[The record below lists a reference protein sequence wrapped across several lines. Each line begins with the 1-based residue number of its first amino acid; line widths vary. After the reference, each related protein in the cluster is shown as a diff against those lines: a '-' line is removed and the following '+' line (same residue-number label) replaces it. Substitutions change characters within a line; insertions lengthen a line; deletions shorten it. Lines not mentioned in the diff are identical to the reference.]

1 MIILG
6 IDPGYERLGIAI
18 IEKTDNKE
26 ALVYSDTF
34 KTSAK
39 ETHSERLNQ
48 IGAEV
53 QKIIK
58 KFKPE
63 VLAIETLFFETN
75 AKTAMKVAEAR
86 GVLIYEAKK
95 NNLLVREF
103 TPMEIKVAVT
113 GYGKSD
119 KKQMAYMIDKLIK
132 IDKKIKHDDE
142 YDAIAAGLTA
152 FAIKNS

>member
-18 IEKTDNKE
+18 LEKTGNKE
-26 ALVYSDTF
+26 SLVYSDCF
-34 KTSAK
+34 KTSAE
-39 ETHSERLNQ
+39 ETHAERLNQ

-53 QKIIK
+53 EKIIK

-63 VLAIETLFFETN
+63 ALAIETLFFETN

-86 GVLIYEAKK
+86 GTVIYVAKK

-103 TPMEIKVAVT
+103 SPIQIKVAVT

-119 KKQMAYMIDKLIK
+119 KKQMAFMLDRLIK

-152 FAIKNS
+152 FAIKI

>member
-18 IEKTDNKE
+18 IEKINNKE
-26 ALVYSDTF
+26 ILIYSNTF

-39 ETHSERLNQ
+39 EVHSERLNQ
-48 IGAEV
+48 IGVEV
-53 QKIIK
+53 GKVIK
-58 KFKPE
+58 KFKPA

-119 KKQMAYMIDKLIK
+119 KKQMAYMIDRLIK

-152 FAIKNS
+152 FAIKNN

>member
-18 IEKTDNKE
+18 LEKNGSKE
-26 ALVYSDTF
+26 SLIHSDCF

-39 ETHSERLNQ
+39 EEHCERLNQ

-53 QKIIK
+53 EKVIK
-58 KFKPE
+58 RFKPE

-86 GVLIYEAKK
+86 GTVIYVAKK

-103 TPMEIKVAVT
+103 SPIQIKVAVT

-119 KKQMAYMIDKLIK
+119 KKQMAFMVDRLIK
-132 IDKKIKHDDE
+132 IDKEIKYDDE

-152 FAIKNS
+152 FAIKKT